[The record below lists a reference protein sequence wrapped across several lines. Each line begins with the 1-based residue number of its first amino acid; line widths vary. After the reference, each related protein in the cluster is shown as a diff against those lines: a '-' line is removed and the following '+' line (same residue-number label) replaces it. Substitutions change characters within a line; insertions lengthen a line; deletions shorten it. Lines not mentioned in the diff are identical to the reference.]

1 MAKSPPPNAKQEAI
15 AMPPPSLES
24 PTSDSAPRKRRR
36 KRDDP
41 QSCTTAELDYDSDEA
56 SPRSCSDVESFQG
69 KIVYN
74 SDGSAYIIDSDN
86 DSLSHISD
94 SCVAGVVSPN
104 NPKIH
109 SFRVVMAREASVN
122 ISELNRI
129 SKPVLM
135 CFICKLSFGNAKS
148 FGIHANSEHNLNLL
162 ESEKTLLSREYSSAI
177 LQRNIDERPQISFLE
192 PLGSASVAPIPLVPD
207 TKIASDIATNPETE
221 KEFSSVDTSSP
232 ELPSTMAP
240 PDTQTDTQASPD
252 APPKPPEPPKSPSPH
267 MPTPPTCEPKNYAPT
282 MSPTSTVAP
291 SFTIGACPDHIN
303 GRPLGIDCIRC
314 EMILNSARLG
324 SGSQISTRNSCK
336 TLKCPQC
343 NWHYKYQE
351 TLEIHMREKH
361 PDGESACGYCLAG
374 QQHPRLARGESYTCG
389 YKPYR
394 CEICNYSTTTK
405 GNLSIHMQSDK
416 HLNNM
421 QELNSTQ
428 SLASTAA
435 GVAPVSVADHEGP
448 KMLQQITQSG
458 QGGLGGGIVASKPKP
473 SFRCD
478 VCSYETSVAR
488 NLRIHMTSEKH
499 THNMAVLQNNIKHL
513 QALSIIQH
521 TQNMGQAGQLSGIPS
536 LTQNIPA
543 SIQNFLPEAALA
555 DLAYN
560 QALMIQLL
568 QQAGQGS
575 GGGQNSGQPGP
586 PAGRISPSQSGI
598 GMCNVEQDSGMSPE
612 SFEPPFDIDTRPTA
626 LFTCLVCGSFSTNSL
641 DDLNQHL
648 MADRTRTPGTDVM
661 LILGGNYIC
670 RLCNYKTNL
679 KANFQLHS
687 KTDKHLQK
695 VAYMNH
701 LREGGAANEYK
712 LKYSGTSV
720 IQLKCNSCDYYTN
733 SIQKLSLHCQHMRH
747 DAQKIVFQYLLS
759 LLDGTDDSNQAALH
773 CQLCN
778 VAMPHTLAMMQ
789 HVKSLRHVQ
798 IEQIV
803 SLQRRSDG
811 FDGLSLAAMYKIV
824 EPDASSSCSAVKSEE
839 QSPAPSPGRP
849 VAAPSE
855 APKAPSPLRC
865 SMCNFRSVSQ
875 LALERHVAGC
885 CGEEQEAPVPPET
898 DPEAIDETQEKI
910 EGDQEEQQTEDVSIG
925 CPLCQ
930 EAFGDKS
937 TLEQHVMGVHS
948 VNTDGLSRLLH
959 LVDASQ
965 WPGVKRMSSGES
977 GNTEIECSA
986 CGNSMRTFHELLAH
1000 SNEKQ
1005 HFHHTNDAYVC
1016 ILKSCQQVFPN
1027 IPPLIQHY
1035 KDTHLNIVI
1044 SERHVYKYR
1053 CKLCSLAFK
1062 TQDKLNKHSV
1072 YHAMRDATKCAN
1084 CGRSFRTAL
1093 ALQKHMDQMHS
1104 PGNAGDPGEFQGPI
1118 KAELEVEMMSDEGQS
1133 ETGGCIEAGD
1143 DELGLCQG
1151 EDLSGGDQ
1159 GRKHQCHK
1167 CRMAFTHQNYLL
1179 QHYRSPTHRRNE
1191 RQVASSYPIEK
1202 YLDPNRPFK
1211 CEICRESFTQKNIL
1225 LVHYNSVSHLHK
1237 LKKHSET
1244 STPATSPSDLERLVE
1259 DLDEHNTTDP
1269 EPDDTNKQGA
1279 VKRKLLPD
1287 DDYESPKK
1295 RFKCDICKVAYAQ
1308 GSTLDIHMRSVLHQT
1323 RACRLQEQQQLLPKV
1338 QHDVQTATVVV
1349 SASVSPTPSTVSGT
1363 EVLSPGLDEEN
1374 PKLNNHVYKT
1384 LLENFGFDLVKQ
1396 FNEINKHS
1404 TAESIREMREED
1416 RYYCRHC
1423 KKTFS
1428 SIFVLKS
1435 HCEEMHNE
1443 TIPVD
1448 FLEKF
1453 AEKFKTYYFESGYL
1467 DAADVLDYSKRQQ
1480 DCKPKATSKINLSS
1494 AIPVS
1499 FSIASTSTL
1508 KIPQVGGPTANTE
1521 ATTEASDAAF
1531 LAQKLLE
1538 QQQTPQLPPNV
1549 AHNLSQSFQTIHN
1562 FGNVN
1567 SIPFNTIDMINLM
1580 QIHHLMSLNFMNMA
1594 PPLIY
1599 GAAGQNQPSAPS
1611 VPPTD
1616 LSPAPAQ
1623 AQQLLQQHPVASS
1636 QVQGNQK
1643 RARTRITDEQL
1654 KILRA
1659 HFDINNSPSEE
1670 SILEMSKK
1678 ANLPMKVVK
1687 HWFRNTLFKERQRN
1701 KDSPYNFNNPP
1712 STTLN
1717 LEEYERTGQ
1726 AKIIKL
1732 IGEEGGTNKVGG
1744 FSMEEQRSKDPSDSP
1759 KSEPIVKQELELVDD
1774 QRIGQFDEPEPPQL
1788 SACNSMS
1795 SNGDNIFGFEAKSDG
1810 GTDGGTS
1817 RPQTPIVGSTFGA
1830 IGELLGQQMD
1840 SGQNMGPPK
1849 KYQLPG
1855 KTFEPPPSSLVAAPP
1870 SAGSTSSGKRANRT
1884 RFTDYQIKVLQEFF
1898 ENNSYP
1904 KDSDLEYLSK
1914 LLLLSPRVIVV
1925 WFQNAR
1931 QKQRKIY
1938 ENQPNNSFFESE
1950 EKKSNINY
1958 TCKKCNLV
1966 FQRYYELIRHQKNHC
1981 FKEENNKKSA
1991 KAQIAAAQIAHSL
2004 SSEDSNSSIDVG
2016 HQVGQQMGIVGASQ
2030 TSQSDDG
2037 PLNMATQQIQTLIA
2051 PLYTVSR
2058 NKITNTTTTTVM
2070 KPLTSTM

>member
-41 QSCTTAELDYDSDEA
+41 QSCSASAELDYDSDEG

-94 SCVAGVVSPN
+94 SCGAGVVSPN

-162 ESEKTLLSREYSSAI
+162 DSEKTLLSREYSSAI

-192 PLGSASVAPIPLVPD
+192 PLINHQIAHMGTQEKVTESPVIAEADKPTTPAPVTPEPD
-207 TKIASDIATNPETE
+207 
-221 KEFSSVDTSSP
+221 
-232 ELPSTMAP
+232 P
-240 PDTQTDTQASPD
+240 PDT
-252 APPKPPEPPKSPSPH
+252 PKPGEATLPPPKSPPAQH
-267 MPTPPTCEPKNYAPT
+267 PTPPIEVKNYSSN

-303 GRPLGIDCIRC
+303 GRPLGVDCIRC
-314 EMILNSARLG
+314 EMILSSARLG
-324 SGSQISTRNSCK
+324 SSSQISTRNSCK

-428 SLASTAA
+428 SLATATVVPTT
-435 GVAPVSVADHEGP
+435 VAEEAP
-448 KMLQQITQSG
+448 KMMISQVGT
-458 QGGLGGGIVASKPKP
+458 SKPKP

-521 TQNMGQAGQLSGIPS
+521 SQNMGQATMPM
-536 LTQNIPA
+536 TQNMPG

-555 DLAYN
+555 DIAYN

-568 QQAGQGS
+568 QQAGGS
-575 GGGQNSGQPGP
+575 APTSQASG
-586 PAGRISPSQSGI
+586 RVSPNPTLGLN
-598 GMCNVEQDSGMSPE
+598 CNIPEQDVGMNPE
-612 SFEPPFDIDTRPTA
+612 TFEPPFDIDVRPMH
-626 LFTCLVCGSFSTNSL
+626 LFTCLVCTTFSTNSL
-641 DDLNQHL
+641 DDLNGHL
-648 MADRTRTPGTDVM
+648 LADRTRTPGADVM
-661 LILGGNYIC
+661 LILGSNYIC

-701 LREGGAANEYK
+701 LREGGTTNEYK

-720 IQLKCNSCDYYTN
+720 VQLKCNACDYYTN

-747 DAQKIVFQYLLS
+747 DAQKLVFQYILS
-759 LLDGTDDSNQAALH
+759 LLETEDNPTAFH

-778 VAMPHTLAMMQ
+778 IVVPHTLALMQ
-789 HVKSLRHVQ
+789 HVKSLRHMQ

-811 FDGLSLAAMYKIV
+811 FEGLSLAAIYKLV
-824 EPDASSSCSAVKSEE
+824 DPDEGSGCSAVKSEE
-839 QSPAPSPGRP
+839 QSPTQSPIRASDMN
-849 VAAPSE
+849 V
-855 APKAPSPLRC
+855 PKTASPLRC
-865 SMCNFRSVSQ
+865 SLCSFQ
-875 LALERHVAGC
+875 CTGQTTLERHIASC
-885 CGEEQEAPVPPET
+885 CGEEVVSEEATPC
-898 DPEAIDETQEKI
+898 
-910 EGDQEEQQTEDVSIG
+910 EEDATEEVA

-930 EAFGDKS
+930 EACPDKEV
-937 TLEQHVMGVHS
+937 LEKHVVAAHS
-948 VNTDGLSRLLH
+948 VSTDGLSRLLH
-959 LVDASQ
+959 LVDTWPTKRQDGAS
-965 WPGVKRMSSGES
+965 
-977 GNTEIECSA
+977 TEIECSA
-986 CGNSMRTFHELLAH
+986 CGKSMRNFHELLAH

-1072 YHAMRDATKCAN
+1072 YHAMRDATKCGN
-1084 CGRSFRTAL
+1084 CGRSFRTAV
-1093 ALQKHMDQMHS
+1093 ALQKHMDQVHTTT
-1104 PGNAGDPGEFQGPI
+1104 NLGEDFVSSIAI
-1118 KAELEVEMMSDEGQS
+1118 KSELDSESVNDEGVQES
-1133 ETGGCIEAGD
+1133 PEPDVD
-1143 DELGLCQG
+1143 DLTCPDDGTE
-1151 EDLSGGDQ
+1151 
-1159 GRKHQCHK
+1159 RKHHCHK
-1167 CRMAFTHQNYLL
+1167 CRVAFTQHNFLL

-1191 RQVASSYPIEK
+1191 SRLTASAYPIEK

-1211 CEICRESFTQKNIL
+1211 CDICRESFTQKNIL

-1237 LKKHSET
+1237 MKKHSET
-1244 STPATSPSDLERLVE
+1244 STPSSSPSNDLERFIE
-1259 DLDEHNTTDP
+1259 DLEDSP
-1269 EPDDTNKQGA
+1269 EIEEEIKGA
-1279 VKRKLLPD
+1279 IKRKLPE

-1323 RACRLQEQQQLLPKV
+1323 RACRLQEQQQLIPKV
-1338 QHDVQTATVVV
+1338 QRDISTATVLV
-1349 SASVSPTPSTVSGT
+1349 SASVSPTPSTISGT
-1363 EVLSPGLDEEN
+1363 DLVNPSLEDEQ
-1374 PKLNNHVYKT
+1374 PKINNHVYKT

-1404 TAESIREMREED
+1404 GEGVREEE

-1467 DAADVLDYSKRQQ
+1467 EAADALDFSKRPEGL
-1480 DCKPKATSKINLSS
+1480 KGSPNSTSKIISS
-1494 AIPVS
+1494 TIPVS

-1508 KIPQVGGPTANTE
+1508 KIPQVTTSETAPTIDTD
-1521 ATTEASDAAF
+1521 TGF
-1531 LAQKLLE
+1531 LSQKLLE
-1538 QQQTPQLPPNV
+1538 QQNLSSLPPNV
-1549 AHNLSQSFQTIHN
+1549 AANLSHNLSQSFQTIHN
-1562 FGNVN
+1562 FGNN
-1567 SIPFNTIDMINLM
+1567 LPFNTLDMINLM

-1599 GAAGQNQPSAPS
+1599 GASQNSAATATVSTSDLPSPQ
-1611 VPPTD
+1611 T
-1616 LSPAPAQ
+1616 
-1623 AQQLLQQHPVASS
+1623 QQLLQQHPVATQIAATN

-1670 SILEMSKK
+1670 SIMEMSKK

-1732 IGEEGGTNKVGG
+1732 ISEEATSKVY
-1744 FSMEEQRSKDPSDSP
+1744 SAIEEHKDLPETVSP
-1759 KSEPIVKQELELVDD
+1759 KLDLVKQEMEISEERISKLEEAD
-1774 QRIGQFDEPEPPQL
+1774 QSVSGCNNLSNNGEPL
-1788 SACNSMS
+1788 YGN
-1795 SNGDNIFGFEAKSDG
+1795 FEGKSEIPESV
-1810 GTDGGTS
+1810 S
-1817 RPQTPIVGSTFGA
+1817 RPQTPMSAFGN
-1830 IGELLGQQMD
+1830 IGDLLTPPID
-1840 SGQNMGPPK
+1840 GQNMGPPK
-1849 KYQLPG
+1849 KYQIPTKIFDKG
-1855 KTFEPPPSSLVAAPP
+1855 VVPTFDPPQTSVVQTPQSS
-1870 SAGSTSSGKRANRT
+1870 SSSSGKRANRT

-2016 HQVGQQMGIVGASQ
+2016 HQAMVAESQGEGQLPM
-2030 TSQSDDG
+2030 
-2037 PLNMATQQIQTLIA
+2037 MATQQLQTLIA
-2051 PLYTVSR
+2051 PLFMSR
-2058 NKITNTTTTTVM
+2058 SKVPSSLVM
-2070 KPLTSTM
+2070 KPLTSTI